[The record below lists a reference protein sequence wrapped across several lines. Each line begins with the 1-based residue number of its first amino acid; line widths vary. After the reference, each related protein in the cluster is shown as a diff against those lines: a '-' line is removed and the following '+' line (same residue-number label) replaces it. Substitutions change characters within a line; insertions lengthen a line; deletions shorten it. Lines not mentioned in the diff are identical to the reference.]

1 MAIASLVSSASI
13 QAMSPAATL
22 TDVSTDALGDAIAAL
37 AARLHAATY
46 ELLILL
52 REFDSRTDWHGG
64 FASCAHWLHWRTGIA
79 LGAAREK
86 VRVAHALATLPLVS
100 ATMARGAISY
110 AKVRAL
116 TRVATRRTSPSCWT
130 SPRPAP
136 LPTSSGSSAPGV
148 ASTGRR
154 RRSSPNLGIS
164 IGISRPG
171 WTTTAWS

>member
-1 MAIASLVSSASI
+1 MVTASLAAAPI
-13 QAMSPAATL
+13 HRMSPVAEL
-22 TDVSTDALGDAIAAL
+22 TDISTDALGEKIAAL

-46 ELLILL
+46 ELLVLL

-116 TRVATRRTSPSCWT
+116 TRVAT
-130 SPRPAP
+130 PRKD
-136 LPTSSGSSAPGV
+136 
-148 ASTGRR
+148 
-154 RRSSPNLGIS
+154 
-164 IGISRPG
+164 
-171 WTTTAWS
+171 

>member
-79 LGAAREK
+79 LGPRARK
-86 VRVAHALATLPLVS
+86 S
-100 ATMARGAISY
+100 ASP
-110 AKVRAL
+110 
-116 TRVATRRTSPSCWT
+116 TRWRRF
-130 SPRPAP
+130 R
-136 LPTSSGSSAPGV
+136 SSAPRWPAGP
-148 ASTGRR
+148 SPTPRFGR
-154 RRSSPNLGIS
+154 
-164 IGISRPG
+164 
-171 WTTTAWS
+171 